1 MTILNKLLFGG
12 VDKKDL
18 RGGYSSPALW
28 HRKFFGSRGRTSL
41 GPGPANS
48 SLTLLCCGSVQSV
61 FLCALYTSLYFVLVR
76 VCVCLLYLQ
85 SCTVGGLF
93 PHRCS
98 RVSCG
103 DRRFPAPD
111 KMSRQLSSDF
121 TNVKNAPNYLPRIF
135 QALVGGEM
143 ASTANFSQSFVSQGK
158 VTVQEVAKSNITSF

>member
-1 MTILNKLLFGG
+1 M
-12 VDKKDL
+12 

>member
-1 MTILNKLLFGG
+1 MAPQILWQPRQNLIRARASQLFPHSALLRISAKCKS
-12 VDKKDL
+12 VCTVL
-18 RGGYSSPALW
+18 
-28 HRKFFGSRGRTSL
+28 HCI
-41 GPGPANS
+41 
-48 SLTLLCCGSVQSV
+48 LCPC
-61 FLCALYTSLYFVLVR
+61 
-76 VCVCLLYLQ
+76 VCVCVLYLQ

-143 ASTANFSQSFVSQGK
+143 ASTANFTQSFVIHGK
-158 VTVQEVAKSNITSF
+158 VTLQEEVMSNFISF